1 MRSGRVILKDHAG
14 RNIGGLSR
22 EEWFPPL
29 FRPIAQISRPRRFR
43 VAPLILAAIL
53 PATLLLSP
61 ACGTP
66 TEPEQVSCIQVSIVG
81 TFSNAAGLATLVR
94 LRLSP
99 DEGDPVTLSSTE
111 GTVPVAVTFR
121 FQTRTIH
128 TVSLTVVEQ
137 TSSPNTYRF
146 SDASS
151 TMAVSCIR
159 RVRETVEP
167 RTVALATGESI
178 VYEFDF
184 TRSILDPPKSQ
195 I

>member
-1 MRSGRVILKDHAG
+1 M
-14 RNIGGLSR
+14 
-22 EEWFPPL
+22 
-29 FRPIAQISRPRRFR
+29 AQISRPRRFR
-43 VAPLILAAIL
+43 VARLILAAIL

-111 GTVPVAVTFR
+111 GTASVPVAVTFR
-121 FQTRTIH
+121 VQTRTIH
-128 TVSLTVVEQ
+128 TVRLTVVEQ

-146 SDASS
+146 SDARSI
-151 TMAVSCIR
+151 MAVSCIR
-159 RVRETVEP
+159 RVAETMEP
-167 RTVALATGESI
+167 RTAALATGESI

-184 TRSILDPPKSQ
+184 TRSILDPPNSQ